1 MNLTNAQKSK
11 IRQFKDSF
19 CLYPSVCEVLAD
31 LEALYQSAEIGG
43 DQLSMI
49 LSGDTG
55 TGKSALIRYF
65 SEKKNHNQ
73 SESLPILLSRVPSKL
88 TVEDTT
94 RQLLSDLNVFG
105 SSSHRHKSN
114 QNDAHLTSRL
124 LDALRVK
131 GTKLIIINE
140 FQELIEFKGAR
151 DRQAIGNR
159 LKLISEEA
167 GVPIVLVG
175 MPWIDEI
182 LNDSQWASR
191 LATRKHTLNYLSLSK
206 RPKDYKDLL
215 KLLDKLIPCEA
226 ENSLTE
232 LDICLSLFAASC
244 GEFRQLK
251 AILIEAIKLCFINR
265 KPLTKQSL
273 SDAFKN
279 LYPRN
284 ENPFELPK
292 EKIKIREVEM
302 HSQYIRGD
310 SSHRASIEP
319 RRLSDVMTLTQILS
333 KK

>member
-1 MNLTNAQKSK
+1 MSLTDANMSK
-11 IRQFKDSF
+11 IREFKDSF
-19 CLYPSVCEVLAD
+19 CLYAPVREVLAD
-31 LEALYQSAEIGG
+31 LESLYQSAEIGG
-43 DQLSMI
+43 DQLSM
-49 LSGDTG
+49 LLCGDTG

-65 SEKKNHNQ
+65 SETKNQNQ

-94 RQLLSDLNVFG
+94 RQLLGDLGVFG
-105 SSSHRHKSN
+105 SSSHRYKNTQS
-114 QNDAHLTSRL
+114 DAHLTSRL

-131 GTKLIIINE
+131 NTKLIIINE

-167 GVPIVLVG
+167 GVPIVLAG

-191 LATRKHTLNYLSLSK
+191 LATRRHTLNYLSLSK
-206 RPKDYKDLL
+206 RPKEYNELL
-215 KLLDKLIPCEA
+215 KLLEQSIPCEV

-232 LDICLSLFAASC
+232 FEISLSLFAASC
-244 GEFRQLK
+244 GEIRQLK
-251 AILIEAIKLCFINR
+251 ALLTEAIKLCLISS

-273 SDAFKN
+273 SDSFKN
-279 LYPRN
+279 LYPGN
-284 ENPFELPK
+284 ENPFDLPK

-319 RRLSDVMTLTQILS
+319 RRLSEVMTLTQILS